1 MNSNILA
8 VRSRPLHFAPLPLA
22 LAVAGALSGCGG
34 GSGDEPAA
42 RATAS
47 DARPTAQV
55 TSAAPAP
62 AYAMAPGAYRLVNA
76 ASGQCVDAAEGG
88 ALQQARCNQ
97 HATQRLSL
105 AEQSPGVFTLATA
118 ASGDAA
124 SSTRYR
130 VQQAGGDR
138 FTLVDASSGQCV
150 TAAGAAMTSA
160 SCDSKSTAQQFL
172 FVPQAA
178 KANAAIAAGTYTLS
192 AVSSGLCLDIAGGST
207 ANGAKVQQQAC
218 SGAASQQFQLRADT
232 NGSWR
237 LVDVASGKSLDVTDM
252 STANGAKLQQWTTAA
267 TDNQRFTVTSSGS
280 GYALK
285 GVGSGRC
292 LDITDKST
300 AAGAALQQWDCAG
313 STNQQFV
320 LTPVGSPPPAP
331 APSPAPSPA
340 PAPAPSPS
348 PAPAPAPSSA
358 DLFDAAKKEIAME
371 LVSSAENSSLDWK
384 AQYTYIEDI
393 GDGRGYTG
401 GIIGFCSG
409 TGDMLEVVQ
418 DYANREPGNVLAGYI
433 PALKQVNG
441 TASHAGLGSAYV
453 AAWHKAASDVL
464 FQQAQNAERDSVY
477 FNPAVNQAKADGL
490 HALGQFAYYDAI
502 VMHGP
507 GNDGTSFGG
516 IRKAAMAKA
525 KTPAQGGDETT
536 YLNAFLDARVA
547 AMKTEEA
554 HSDTSRVDTEQRVF
568 LNAGNLNLNTPLT
581 WKTYG
586 DSYTIK

>member
-1 MNSNILA
+1 MISNFTAGGARRL
-8 VRSRPLHFAPLPLA
+8 PFAPLPLA
-22 LAVAGALSGCGG
+22 LAAASVLSACGG
-34 GSGDEPAA
+34 GSGDDAAQRAAAESVPA
-42 RATAS
+42 RTQ
-47 DARPTAQV
+47 T
-55 TSAAPAP
+55 TSPAP
-62 AYAMAPGAYRLVNA
+62 EPSYTMPAGSYRLVSA
-76 ASGQCVDAAEGG
+76 ATGQCVDVADGG
-88 ALQQARCNQ
+88 TLQPANCNRRT
-97 HATQRLSL
+97 TQRVQVSEES
-105 AEQSPGVFTLATA
+105 AGVA
-118 ASGDAA
+118 ALDIGAA
-124 SSTRYR
+124 SSTHYR
-130 VQQAGGDR
+130 VQHAGGDR
-138 FTLVDASSGQCV
+138 FTLVDASSGQCA
-150 TAAGAAMTSA
+150 TASGASIKPAACDA
-160 SCDSKSTAQQFL
+160 SSVQQFL

-178 KANAAIAAGTYTLS
+178 HAAAVVAAGTYQVS
-192 AVSSGLCLDIAGGST
+192 AVSSGLCLDIAGASA

-218 SGAASQQFQLRADT
+218 NGAASQHFELRADT
-232 NGSWR
+232 GGSWR

-252 STANGAKLQQWTTAA
+252 STANGAKLQQWTTAG
-267 TDNQRFTVTSSGS
+267 TDNQRFTITSSGS
-280 GYALK
+280 GVAIK

-313 STNQQFV
+313 STNQQFK

-331 APSPAPSPA
+331 VPPPPPAPVP
-340 PAPAPSPS
+340 PPPS

-358 DLFDAAKKEIAME
+358 DLFDAKKKEIAME
-371 LVSSAENSSLDWK
+371 LVSSAENSSLDWR

-418 DYANREPGNVLAGYI
+418 DYANREPGNGLASYL
-433 PALKQVNG
+433 PALKKVNG
-441 TASHAGLGSAYV
+441 TASHTGLGTPYV
-453 AAWHKAASDVL
+453 TAWHKAASDTV
-464 FQQAQNAERDSVY
+464 FQAAQDAERDSVY

-490 HALGQFAYYDAI
+490 RALGQFAYYDAI

-507 GNDGTSFGG
+507 GDDGTSFGG
-516 IRKAAMAKA
+516 IRKAAMKKA

-568 LNAGNLNLNTPLT
+568 LKAGNLDLNTPLT

-586 DSYTIK
+586 DSYSIK